1 MAKKKQELQFLQLPL
16 PQGQKL
22 YRILRLSWNGL
33 ATDEYDSNGL
43 ITADNVDTSD
53 LPYLN
58 VPPKAMKLVFDI
70 NRALFKNPSQSGSNR
85 SKDLEYNRICVQ
97 NMYKKINPVGAIGF
111 DKILVV
117 FYTLK
122 EPRAEE
128 TNRLYMMFLM
138 TSVLS
143 TTGMIDKCLAVS
155 CRTDDFESFRSCP
168 LFDMRNADEYG
179 FLLNK
184 TGKRR
189 ILMFPDKRTIL
200 LDSESGTSGII
211 DILNKDSSRVSSGYK
226 TFKVSHWYGDVTD
239 NYGEEKDS
247 VCPLIQ
253 ATVQLSIDTGD
264 GTPEFQVVTGSQHYP
279 PIKYAETYNNRL
291 YGVSGSYVYIS
302 TQGDFTNWITDND
315 DDFSTQNAWSEL
327 CFSTQASTND
337 FIGITSF
344 DNHVTLFK
352 NDYIHRVNNTDNPFV
367 IGSLFDKGALNQRCI
382 CSADGILYFMSQK
395 AIYAYTGSKI
405 QILDTALDTY
415 KYVDGALG
423 SDGENLWVYC
433 VNRKKSDTKKEITAL
448 YVYNFATGTWSQR
461 RIPHVKISDDITEHI
476 SDTEITS
483 GHVEVD
489 KQIEIFQFVRNLDGL
504 YFVTTDGMIYDTN
517 SMTYD
522 FDSTEDMEL
531 GDNSNGNYG
540 LDEWAIETDI
550 MTVLA
555 GNSAG
560 YRTLSIKHLARI
572 NMMVDLKKG
581 THIEAYTLFDN
592 EVFDPE
598 KSIKVYDKTADKDCK
613 DVIRVIVRPSACYGY
628 RLYIRGKGY
637 AKLGMCELYL
647 RAGGD
652 KLVTGTEDTR

>member
-70 NRALFKNPSQSGSNR
+70 NRVRLTKPKESSSETSENIVYNDFMDYNPYQF
-85 SKDLEYNRICVQ
+85 
-97 NMYKKINPVGAIGF
+97 INPVGVLGF

-117 FYTLK
+117 FYTLIGTSG
-122 EPRAEE
+122 E
-128 TNRLYMMFLM
+128 TKKYTERVYAIFLK
-138 TSVLS
+138 TSEITS
-143 TTGMIDKCLAVS
+143 GGKINKCLAVS
-155 CRTDDFESFRSCP
+155 YETKDFESFRSNV
-168 LFDMRNADEYG
+168 LFDLRDEDEEG
-179 FLLNK
+179 GIPLTTN
-184 TGKRR
+184 GKRR
-189 ILMFPDKRTIL
+189 ILIFPDKKSMLLNSIAGGPGVAGTKGILDFEFSIVNLGDETFWVNHTQNIAPDLEATINVEY
-200 LDSESGTSGII
+200 DS
-211 DILNKDSSRVSSGYK
+211 
-226 TFKVSHWYGDVTD
+226 
-239 NYGEEKDS
+239 
-247 VCPLIQ
+247 
-253 ATVQLSIDTGD
+253 GD
-264 GTPEFQVVTGSQHYP
+264 GTPEYVTSTSTENFP
-279 PIKYAETYNNRL
+279 PIKYAEVYGDRL
-291 YGVSGSYVYIS
+291 YGVSGAYVYIS
-302 TQGDFTNWITDND
+302 GAGDYMNWMQDTVNNFSEDNA
-315 DDFSTQNAWSEL
+315 FNKL

-337 FIGITSF
+337 FVGITAF

-352 NDYIHRVNNTDNPFV
+352 SDYVHRVNNTSNPFSV
-367 IGSLFDKGALNQRCI
+367 GDLFNKGALNQKCI
-382 CSADGILYFMSQK
+382 CSADGTLYFMSQK

-433 VNRKKSDTKKEITAL
+433 ISRKKSDTKKEITAL

-461 RIPHVKISDDITEHI
+461 RIPHVKISGETNKTEFSI
-476 SDTEITS
+476 
-483 GHVEVD
+483 D

-572 NMMVDLKKG
+572 NMMVDLKQG